1 MSLDKRINNI
11 NKISKYFDVSQNFC
25 KYYAE
30 NKILKQ
36 IDELKF
42 KELGK
47 GSRGKIYKIEDK
59 KHNFSFAVKIMIVA
73 NYNLRKKMNLRQQR
87 WREVYI
93 LQKFKEDIL
102 NKRIP
107 NLPLILGY
115 SICESKK
122 FNSIQIYYEYFDNT
136 LLNWILKEKEYDEW
150 ISMLLQIFITIK
162 FYRDKYKLTHN
173 DLTWVNVLYNNISK
187 GGYWEYKTN
196 NFNLYI
202 PNLGYQFIIWDYG
215 SSKSQIYEIIKEEKD
230 YLEKF
235 NTNCDV
241 KYFIYIIKRIQMT
254 HIINRY
260 NLKELKE
267 LFRSESDNCYL
278 KSSINDI
285 TIRCNKYN
293 DFTRFNYILSKDLAF
308 YLIEKDKYIELI
320 KKNSKNIYN
329 IEKEISI
336 PPFKV
341 IEKLNLII
349 KDDLHCDIDL
359 IIKKYFSE
367 YLVNKKYNI
376 IETYNL
382 DL

>member
-1 MSLDKRINNI
+1 MD
-11 NKISKYFDVSQNFC
+11 
-25 KYYAE
+25 
-30 NKILKQ
+30 NKILKKL
-36 IDELKF
+36 DEYDVEK
-42 KELGK
+42 LGEGAK
-47 GSRGKIYKIEDK
+47 GKIYKLIEK
-59 KHNFSFAVKIMIVA
+59 KNNIYLAIKMMIVQ
-73 NYNLRKKMNLRQQR
+73 NRDVKNIMDLRSPR
-87 WREVYI
+87 WREVK
-93 LQKFKEDIL
+93 LLLDFTKDVKS
-102 NKRIP
+102 NKIR
-107 NLPLILGY
+107 NLPLIYGY
-115 SICESKK
+115 QTCKIRNY
-122 FNSIQIYYEYFDNT
+122 NSIVIYYEYFDD
-136 LLNWILKEKEYDEW
+136 ILKNW
-150 ISMLLQIFITIK
+150 LQIKRSDEEWMSFILQSLITIK
-162 FYRDKYKLTHN
+162 FLREKYKLTHN